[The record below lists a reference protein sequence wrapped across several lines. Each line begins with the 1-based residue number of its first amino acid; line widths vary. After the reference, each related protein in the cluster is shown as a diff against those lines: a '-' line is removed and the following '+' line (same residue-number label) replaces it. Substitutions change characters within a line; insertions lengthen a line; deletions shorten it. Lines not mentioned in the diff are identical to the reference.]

1 MTLWLPSGPLRS
13 HGSFMRCDG
22 TTTSGGRHTC
32 APMVRLSVLGATTPP
47 SQSHPGPALR
57 WLIAKPASSTHAGP
71 SSNKQSTQA
80 IPNFN
85 CAQLLLSSL
94 ISPPALIAQ
103 ADKLASLAGVS
114 ARVPNLKPKFLVA
127 KLLLRS
133 TKRNVFDWSTESR
146 FAPQHLHLFRNK
158 GARFV
163 KDVGSITMHWRAR

>member
-1 MTLWLPSGPLRS
+1 MCADATAPFSPRRSTPVAKVSPTQAQRGVALAKLQNQPTTHIPSFLISKARRRDPTQALRS
-13 HGSFMRCDG
+13 SSSSAELRI
-22 TTTSGGRHTC
+22 R
-32 APMVRLSVLGATTPP
+32 V
-47 SQSHPGPALR
+47 SHR
-57 WLIAKPASSTHAGP
+57 
-71 SSNKQSTQA
+71 
-80 IPNFN
+80 
-85 CAQLLLSSL
+85 
-94 ISPPALIAQ
+94 PALIAQ

-114 ARVPNLKPKFLVA
+114 AHVPNLKPWSKFLGA